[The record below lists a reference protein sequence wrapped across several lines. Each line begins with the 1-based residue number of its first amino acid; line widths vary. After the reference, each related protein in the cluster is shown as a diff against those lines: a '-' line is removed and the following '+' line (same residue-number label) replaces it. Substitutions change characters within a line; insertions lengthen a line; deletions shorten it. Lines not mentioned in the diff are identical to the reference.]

1 MENKVL
7 KEYENVELKFV
18 VFGTS
23 DLIAT
28 SLEDSGANDR
38 PWNKG

>member
-18 VFGTS
+18 VFSAS
-23 DLIAT
+23 DLIVT
-28 SLEDSGANDR
+28 SLEDEGQNDF
-38 PWNKG
+38 PWEE